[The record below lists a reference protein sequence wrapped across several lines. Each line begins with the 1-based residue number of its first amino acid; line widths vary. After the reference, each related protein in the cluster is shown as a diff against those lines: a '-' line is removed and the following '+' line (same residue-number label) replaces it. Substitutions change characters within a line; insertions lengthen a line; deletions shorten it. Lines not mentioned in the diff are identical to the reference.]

1 MAMAINNA
9 RLYDEAQSN
18 LADLNALIE
27 SSQDG
32 IILVSI
38 DGYVR
43 VINAAAL
50 KIVGIPMDPTE
61 IIGCPVVY
69 LYRLARHY
77 AADLVKI
84 MIAQSRRV
92 QEGDKLATEGECQT
106 PNHYIQWLHTPIT
119 TKAETIGWLVVL
131 RDITE
136 RHKLEKHREELTDM
150 IVHDLRNP
158 ASAVAGIV
166 SMLKTLKDLDE
177 MPEDFD
183 QMMQLAERNV
193 TKILEL
199 VQEILDVS
207 QLESGQLPVSKT
219 ALDLPKLID
228 ETLQLQRPIISM
240 KGMSLENQVE
250 PDLPPVWADGRLI
263 RRVLQNLVDNSA
275 KFSRRNTKIIVSAK
289 ISAEEPKTIQVSVQ
303 DFGVGIPPELQ
314 EHMFDKFVSD
324 RSTQRGTGIGLTFCK
339 LAVIAHDGRIW
350 AESEENHGSTFYFTL
365 PIAITE
371 PLT

>member
-1 MAMAINNA
+1 
-9 RLYDEAQSN
+9 
-18 LADLNALIE
+18 
-27 SSQDG
+27 
-32 IILVSI
+32 
-38 DGYVR
+38 
-43 VINAAAL
+43 
-50 KIVGIPMDPTE
+50 
-61 IIGCPVVY
+61 
-69 LYRLARHY
+69 
-77 AADLVKI
+77 
-84 MIAQSRRV
+84 
-92 QEGDKLATEGECQT
+92 
-106 PNHYIQWLHTPIT
+106 
-119 TKAETIGWLVVL
+119 
-131 RDITE
+131 
-136 RHKLEKHREELTDM
+136 
-150 IVHDLRNP
+150 
-158 ASAVAGIV
+158 
-166 SMLKTLKDLDE
+166 
-177 MPEDFD
+177 
-183 QMMQLAERNV
+183 V

-339 LAVIAHDGRIW
+339 LAVMAHDGRIW